1 MTAQRHKALK
11 QAPSVS
17 VVIDEPRWRAEP
29 PVVRLM
35 RKAVRLGLS
44 AEPHPGHALP
54 PAAASAVTV
63 LLTDDRR
70 LRALNA
76 FFRGKDKAT
85 NVLSFSPGRDDAGYL
100 GDIALAF
107 GVVAKEARNQRKSLA
122 EHAAHLAL
130 HGVLHLLGYDHENAN
145 EANQMEALEIALLE
159 QLGVADPYR
168 PRAYTKT
175 RKKALN

>member
-1 MTAQRHKALK
+1 
-11 QAPSVS
+11 
-17 VVIDEPRWRAEP
+17 VVEDPRWRTDAS
-29 PVVRLM
+29 VLRLV
-35 RKAVRLGLS
+35 RKAIRLGLAS
-44 AEPHPGHALP
+44 EPHPGHALP
-54 PAAASAVTV
+54 LAAASPVTV

-107 GVVAKEARNQRKSLA
+107 GVVAKEARSQRKALA
-122 EHAAHLAL
+122 GHAAHLAI

-145 EANQMEALEIALLE
+145 EAERMEALEIALLE
-159 QLGVADPYR
+159 QLGIGDPYR
-168 PRAYTKT
+168 PRPYTMR
-175 RKKALN
+175 RKKA